1 MIIENI
7 TLKNFRNHSYLTYDF
22 SNNLNIL
29 TGPNA
34 AGKTNVVEAIY
45 YLSMAR
51 SFRTAED
58 VDLIQKGKDKAEID
72 ATTREGELKRKVRII
87 ILESGKQIF
96 INGKKI

>member
-7 TLKNFRNHSYLTYDF
+7 TLKNFRNHNYLTYDF

-29 TGPNA
+29 TGDNA

-51 SFRTAED
+51 SFRTVED
-58 VDLIQKGKDKAEID
+58 TDLIAKGKDRAEID
-72 ATTREGELKRKVRII
+72 ATCREGELKRKIRII
-87 ILESGKQIF
+87 ILES
-96 INGKKI
+96 